1 MNQVMHTIDE
11 VSALI
16 KEGKSLILA
25 GDEQILQRL
34 PKGNWIGGSIPYFL
48 DVDRGKFTRDY
59 VYVTRVPVFATKS
72 TVKVYCL
79 ESIPEVYNDAPQN
92 GFSVI
97 ILPAFSDIHASFAL
111 ESPTYQHFACSPLI
125 GWISGTALDD
135 LDYAKPKTF
144 DGLSGSE
151 HQNKAVVIH
160 VELTT
165 NKAADIQIINLMEQG
180 DGDIITF
187 PKSGFHASEAFIN
200 GEQMDFATYLN
211 ERDID
216 TKLPLV
222 ADMHGAMINTS
233 FQAIDVGNR
242 RVDFY
247 APVFDGV
254 TYRIAKPVEHYVNS
268 FKERVPEGLE
278 DRIYF
283 SCNCI
288 LNYLY
293 ANLEGKSLKKITGP
307 ITFGE
312 IAYQLLNQT
321 MVYMTIEDI

>member
-1 MNQVMHTIDE
+1 MNQVMYAVDE

-25 GDEQILQRL
+25 GDERTLKKL

-48 DVDRGKFTRDY
+48 DVDGGKFTRDHI
-59 VYVTRVPVFATKS
+59 YVTQVPEFASKS
-72 TVKVYCL
+72 TVKVYSP
-79 ESIPEVYNDAPQN
+79 ESISEVYNDAPQN
-92 GFSVI
+92 GFSFI
-97 ILPAFSDIHASFAL
+97 ILPAFSSIHASFAL
-111 ESPTYQHFACSPLI
+111 ESPTYQNFACSPLI

-144 DGLSGSE
+144 DGISASE
-151 HQNKAVVIH
+151 HQNKAVVFH
-160 VELTT
+160 VELPA

-187 PKSGFHASEAFIN
+187 PQSGFHASDALIN
-200 GEQMDFATYLN
+200 GEKMDFATYLN
-211 ERDID
+211 DRDID

-233 FQAIDVGNR
+233 FQAIDVENR
-242 RVDFY
+242 QVDFY

-254 TYRIAKPVEHYVNS
+254 TYKIAKPVAHYINS
-268 FKERVPEGLE
+268 FKECVPNGLE

-293 ANLEGKSLKKITGP
+293 ASLEGKSLKQVTGP